1 MPSPNDRD
9 RTDNWI
15 SVPQQAVLQLQR
27 FFILLFAC
35 IFAWA
40 VYLQGFQTEQYAAA
54 PGNPRS
60 AAAAAARAKLL
71 DREGRVLATSVRL
84 ADGTYERRYPLGAA
98 GAAVT
103 GYSTYRHGNGGT
115 EAAWNT
121 ALTAGDDAVQ
131 WFGPLLP
138 RADRTKASLQLTVDA
153 RLQQLAYQ
161 ALGGRRGAIVLLEPA
176 TGAIL
181 AMASAPSVDPSVV
194 DEAWERVA
202 GRQDAPLLNRAAQGL
217 YPPGS
222 TMKVLLAVG
231 ALEQLALKPEQS
243 LLSCQGFLQIGDY
256 RLEDANPRGH
266 GAITLSQALAESC
279 NVAFGT
285 IGLRLG
291 GNGMHKLFRQT
302 SWLEGSD
309 KDALNIEKPLFPDF
323 ARLPDGELA
332 QTAIGQGT
340 LAVTPLH
347 MAALAA
353 AVANDG
359 VMMRPYLVS
368 ALQEEGGSRRLAA
381 PAPWGKIASAGQAKA
396 VGKMMA
402 LAVREGT
409 AGGAALRG
417 VTVAGKTG
425 TAENAAGQP
434 HAWFIGFAPLEKP
447 SVAIAVLV
455 ENGGGGGAVAAPI
468 AARLL
473 QAALD

>member
-1 MPSPNDRD
+1 M
-9 RTDNWI
+9 
-15 SVPQQAVLQLQR
+15 SVPQQAVRQLQR
-27 FFILLFAC
+27 FFIFLFAAL
-35 IFAWA
+35 FAYA
-40 VYLQGFQTEQYAAA
+40 VHLQGFQAEQYAAA
-54 PGNPRS
+54 PGNPRA
-60 AAAAAARAKLL
+60 AAAAAARAKLV
-71 DREGRVLATSVRL
+71 DRDGRVLAASVRL

-121 ALTAGDDAVQ
+121 LLTAGDEAIQ
-131 WFGPLLP
+131 WLGPLAP
-138 RADRTKASLQLTVDA
+138 RADRTKADLQLTVDA

-161 ALGGRRGAIVLLEPA
+161 LLGGRRGAVVLLEPA

-181 AMASAPSVDPSVV
+181 AMASAPAVDPARV
-194 DEAWERVA
+194 DDAWAGIA
-202 GRQDAPLLNRAAQGL
+202 GRDDAPLMNRAAQGL

-222 TMKVLLAVG
+222 TMKVLIALG
-231 ALEQLALKPEQS
+231 ALEQLALKPEQTV
-243 LLSCQGFLQIGDY
+243 LACPGYLTVGDY
-256 RLEDANPRGH
+256 RLEDADPRGH
-266 GAITLSQALAESC
+266 GSITLSRALAESC
-279 NVAFGT
+279 NVSFGT
-285 IGLRLG
+285 LGMRLG
-291 GNGMHKLFRQT
+291 GKGMDKLFHNT
-302 SWLEGSD
+302 PWLQSPD
-309 KDALNIEKPLFPDF
+309 NNTLRLEKPLFPNF
-323 ARLPDGELA
+323 AQLPDGELA
-332 QTAIGQGT
+332 QTAIGQGA
-340 LAVTPLH
+340 LLVTPLH

-368 ALQEEGGSRRLAA
+368 ALREAGDARTLAEPEE
-381 PAPWGKIASAGQAKA
+381 WGKIASAGQAQA

-402 LAVREGT
+402 LAVQAGT
-409 AGGAALRG
+409 AGGAAVRG

-434 HAWFIGFAPLEKP
+434 HAWFIGFAPVEKP

-455 ENGGGGGAVAAPI
+455 ENGGGGGAAAAPI